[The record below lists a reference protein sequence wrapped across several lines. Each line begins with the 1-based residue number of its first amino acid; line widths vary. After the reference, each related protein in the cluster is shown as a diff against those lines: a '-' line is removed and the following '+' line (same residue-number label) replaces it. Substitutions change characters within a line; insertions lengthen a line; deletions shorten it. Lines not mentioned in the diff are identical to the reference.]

1 MKINKILSIII
12 ASIAII
18 LNIVGIIIVSKS
30 NEISV
35 VLMVNAIVNIVA
47 LAIFIVAILFL
58 KKNKIY
64 VLIPI
69 LILLVTISYFS
80 NLVNELLKEI
90 SNAITSETT
99 ETQPDYTALG
109 VVLLGGLVVGY
120 VFALK
125 DKKWAKILVYVI
137 MGLLIVELYQSLLGV
152 NTFAVL
158 LKKEIENSSSGVGI
172 STNEE
177 FMNMIKELKNKGTS
191 IIFSSHRMEHVEL
204 FCDQL
209 LILVNGKTVL
219 QGNLATIKKDYHKKS
234 IRLIAPIEKEK
245 VLTIPGV
252 LGIEEAPNNCEYLV
266 KIADDSVVK
275 DVYNYLKTLDNVTK
289 FVVEEP
295 SLNEIFI
302 SKVGESYEK

>member
-177 FMNMIKELKNKGTS
+177 FMNMISALTGIDILFGGSILAYASEIVYFALDKKEVKQND
-191 IIFSSHRMEHVEL
+191 EN
-204 FCDQL
+204 
-209 LILVNGKTVL
+209 LIE
-219 QGNLATIKKDYHKKS
+219 S
-234 IRLIAPIEKEK
+234 E
-245 VLTIPGV
+245 
-252 LGIEEAPNNCEYLV
+252 NN
-266 KIADDSVVK
+266 
-275 DVYNYLKTLDNVTK
+275 
-289 FVVEEP
+289 
-295 SLNEIFI
+295 
-302 SKVGESYEK
+302 

>member
-12 ASIAII
+12 ATLAII

-35 VLMVNAIVNIVA
+35 VLMVNTIVNIVA
-47 LAIFIVAILFL
+47 LVIFIVTILFL
-58 KKNKIY
+58 KENKIY

-90 SNAITSETT
+90 SNAITSNTT

-137 MGLLIVELYQSLLGV
+137 TGLLIVELYQSLLGV

-158 LKKEIENSSSGVGI
+158 LKKEIENSSSVVEI

-177 FMNMIKELKNKGTS
+177 FMNMISALTGIDILFGGAIFAYASEIVYFALDKKEVKQND
-191 IIFSSHRMEHVEL
+191 EN
-204 FCDQL
+204 
-209 LILVNGKTVL
+209 LIE
-219 QGNLATIKKDYHKKS
+219 S
-234 IRLIAPIEKEK
+234 E
-245 VLTIPGV
+245 
-252 LGIEEAPNNCEYLV
+252 NN
-266 KIADDSVVK
+266 
-275 DVYNYLKTLDNVTK
+275 
-289 FVVEEP
+289 
-295 SLNEIFI
+295 
-302 SKVGESYEK
+302 

>member
-12 ASIAII
+12 ATLAII

-35 VLMVNAIVNIVA
+35 VLMVNTIVNIVA
-47 LAIFIVAILFL
+47 LVIFIVTILFL
-58 KKNKIY
+58 KENKIY

-80 NLVNELLKEI
+80 NLVNELLNEI
-90 SNAITSETT
+90 SNAITSDTT

-137 MGLLIVELYQSLLGV
+137 TGLLIVELYQSLLGV

-158 LKKEIENSSSGVGI
+158 LKKEIENSSSVVGI

-177 FMNMIKELKNKGTS
+177 FMNMISALTGIDILFGGAIFAYASEIVYFALDKKEVKQND
-191 IIFSSHRMEHVEL
+191 EN
-204 FCDQL
+204 
-209 LILVNGKTVL
+209 LIE
-219 QGNLATIKKDYHKKS
+219 S
-234 IRLIAPIEKEK
+234 E
-245 VLTIPGV
+245 
-252 LGIEEAPNNCEYLV
+252 NN
-266 KIADDSVVK
+266 
-275 DVYNYLKTLDNVTK
+275 
-289 FVVEEP
+289 
-295 SLNEIFI
+295 
-302 SKVGESYEK
+302 

>member
-12 ASIAII
+12 AALAII

-177 FMNMIKELKNKGTS
+177 FMNMISALTGIDILFGGSILAYASEIVYFALDKKEVKQNDENS
-191 IIFSSHRMEHVEL
+191 IESE
-204 FCDQL
+204 
-209 LILVNGKTVL
+209 
-219 QGNLATIKKDYHKKS
+219 
-234 IRLIAPIEKEK
+234 
-245 VLTIPGV
+245 
-252 LGIEEAPNNCEYLV
+252 NN
-266 KIADDSVVK
+266 
-275 DVYNYLKTLDNVTK
+275 
-289 FVVEEP
+289 
-295 SLNEIFI
+295 
-302 SKVGESYEK
+302 

>member
-177 FMNMIKELKNKGTS
+177 FMNMISALTGIDILFGGSILAYASEIVYFALDKKEVKQNDENS
-191 IIFSSHRMEHVEL
+191 IESE
-204 FCDQL
+204 
-209 LILVNGKTVL
+209 
-219 QGNLATIKKDYHKKS
+219 
-234 IRLIAPIEKEK
+234 
-245 VLTIPGV
+245 
-252 LGIEEAPNNCEYLV
+252 NN
-266 KIADDSVVK
+266 
-275 DVYNYLKTLDNVTK
+275 
-289 FVVEEP
+289 
-295 SLNEIFI
+295 
-302 SKVGESYEK
+302 

>member
-47 LAIFIVAILFL
+47 LAIFIVTILFV
-58 KKNKIY
+58 KENKIF

-80 NLVNELLKEI
+80 NLVNELLNEI
-90 SNAITSETT
+90 SNAITSDAT

-177 FMNMIKELKNKGTS
+177 FMNMISALTGIDILFGGSILAYASEIVYFALDKKEVKQNDENS
-191 IIFSSHRMEHVEL
+191 IESE
-204 FCDQL
+204 
-209 LILVNGKTVL
+209 
-219 QGNLATIKKDYHKKS
+219 
-234 IRLIAPIEKEK
+234 
-245 VLTIPGV
+245 
-252 LGIEEAPNNCEYLV
+252 NN
-266 KIADDSVVK
+266 
-275 DVYNYLKTLDNVTK
+275 
-289 FVVEEP
+289 
-295 SLNEIFI
+295 
-302 SKVGESYEK
+302 

>member
-12 ASIAII
+12 ATIAII

-47 LAIFIVAILFL
+47 LAIFIVTILFL
-58 KKNKIY
+58 KENKIY

-90 SNAITSETT
+90 SNAITSNTT

-125 DKKWAKILVYVI
+125 DKQWAKILVYVI

-158 LKKEIENSSSGVGI
+158 LKMLTWEN
-172 STNEE
+172 E
-177 FMNMIKELKNKGTS
+177 MI
-191 IIFSSHRMEHVEL
+191 
-204 FCDQL
+204 
-209 LILVNGKTVL
+209 
-219 QGNLATIKKDYHKKS
+219 
-234 IRLIAPIEKEK
+234 
-245 VLTIPGV
+245 
-252 LGIEEAPNNCEYLV
+252 
-266 KIADDSVVK
+266 
-275 DVYNYLKTLDNVTK
+275 
-289 FVVEEP
+289 
-295 SLNEIFI
+295 
-302 SKVGESYEK
+302 

>member
-12 ASIAII
+12 AALAII

-35 VLMVNAIVNIVA
+35 VLMVNTIVNIVA
-47 LAIFIVAILFL
+47 LAIFIVTILFV
-58 KKNKIY
+58 KENKIF

-80 NLVNELLKEI
+80 NLVNELLNEI
-90 SNAITSETT
+90 SNAITSDAT

-158 LKKEIENSSSGVGI
+158 LKKEIENSSSVVGI

-177 FMNMIKELKNKGTS
+177 FMNMISALTG
-191 IIFSSHRMEHVEL
+191 IDIL
-204 FCDQL
+204 FGGA
-209 LILVNGKTVL
+209 ILVYASEIVYFALDKKEVKQNDE
-219 QGNLATIKKDYHKKS
+219 NL
-234 IRLIAPIEKEK
+234 IESE
-245 VLTIPGV
+245 
-252 LGIEEAPNNCEYLV
+252 NN
-266 KIADDSVVK
+266 
-275 DVYNYLKTLDNVTK
+275 
-289 FVVEEP
+289 
-295 SLNEIFI
+295 
-302 SKVGESYEK
+302 

>member
-12 ASIAII
+12 ATLAII

-35 VLMVNAIVNIVA
+35 VLMVNTIVNIVA
-47 LAIFIVAILFL
+47 LVIFIVTILFL
-58 KKNKIY
+58 KENKIY

-90 SNAITSETT
+90 SNAITSNTT

-158 LKKEIENSSSGVGI
+158 LKKEIENSSSVVGI

-177 FMNMIKELKNKGTS
+177 FMNMISALTGIDILFGGAIFAYASEIVYFALDKKEVKQND
-191 IIFSSHRMEHVEL
+191 EN
-204 FCDQL
+204 
-209 LILVNGKTVL
+209 LIE
-219 QGNLATIKKDYHKKS
+219 S
-234 IRLIAPIEKEK
+234 E
-245 VLTIPGV
+245 
-252 LGIEEAPNNCEYLV
+252 NN
-266 KIADDSVVK
+266 
-275 DVYNYLKTLDNVTK
+275 
-289 FVVEEP
+289 
-295 SLNEIFI
+295 
-302 SKVGESYEK
+302 